1 MPNKKRYD
9 TIGPHM
15 ITVIEVKKN
24 ANESNM
30 NLVRRFSR
38 KVQESGII
46 QKVKSK
52 RYNERTESKVKI
64 KAATL
69 KRIARR
75 KNQEKLIK
83 LGKATP
89 NLRRGARR

>member
-1 MPNKKRYD
+1 
-9 TIGPHM
+9 M

-24 ANESNM
+24 TNESNM

-52 RYNERTESKVKI
+52 RYNERSLSKLKT
-64 KAATL
+64 KHATL
-69 KRIARR
+69 KRLARR
-75 KNQEKLIK
+75 KTHEKLLK
-83 LGKATP
+83 MGKAQVVTK
-89 NLRRGARR
+89 RGHR

>member
-1 MPNKKRYD
+1 
-9 TIGPHM
+9 M

-30 NLVRRFSR
+30 NLVRRFTR

-52 RYNERTESKVKI
+52 RYNKRAESKVKI
-64 KAATL
+64 KQATL
-69 KRIARR
+69 KRIAN
-75 KNQEKLIK
+75 KKVQEKLFK
-83 LGKATP
+83 LGKATKT
-89 NLRRGARR
+89 LKKKGHK

>member
-1 MPNKKRYD
+1 
-9 TIGPHM
+9 M

-30 NLVRRFSR
+30 NLVRRFTR

-52 RYNERTESKVKI
+52 RYNKRADSKVKV
-64 KAATL
+64 KVATL
-69 KRIARR
+69 KRLARR
-75 KNQEKLIK
+75 KDQAKLFK
-83 LGKATP
+83 LGKEDKT
-89 NLRRGARR
+89 LKKRGHK

>member
-1 MPNKKRYD
+1 
-9 TIGPHM
+9 M

-30 NLVRRFSR
+30 NLIRRFSR

-52 RYNERTESKVKI
+52 RYNQRTESKVKI

-69 KRIARR
+69 KRIARK
-75 KNQEKLIK
+75 KNQEKLFK
-83 LGKATP
+83 LGKATKTT
-89 NLRRGARR
+89 RKGH

>member
-1 MPNKKRYD
+1 MS
-9 TIGPHM
+9 PHM

-24 ANESNM
+24 TNESNM

-52 RYNERTESKVKI
+52 RYNERDLSKLKT
-64 KAATL
+64 KQATL
-69 KRIARR
+69 KRLARR

-83 LGKATP
+83 LGKATKAP
-89 NLRRGARR
+89 IRGRR

>member
-1 MPNKKRYD
+1 
-9 TIGPHM
+9 M

-30 NLVRRFSR
+30 NLVRRFTR

-52 RYNERTESKVKI
+52 RYNERAESKVKI
-64 KAATL
+64 KVATL
-69 KRIARR
+69 KRLARR
-75 KNQEKLIK
+75 KVKAKLFK
-83 LGKATP
+83 LGKEDKT
-89 NLRRGARR
+89 LKKKGHK

>member
-1 MPNKKRYD
+1 MYD
-9 TIGPHM
+9 ILTPYM

-24 ANESNM
+24 TNESNM

-52 RYNERTESKVKI
+52 RYNERTPSKVKI
-64 KAATL
+64 KLATL
-69 KRIARR
+69 KKINR
-75 KNQEKLIK
+75 KKTMEKLQK
-83 LGKATP
+83 LGKAPIST
-89 NLRRGARR
+89 RRGHR

>member
-1 MPNKKRYD
+1 
-9 TIGPHM
+9 M

-30 NLVRRFSR
+30 NLIRRFSR

-52 RYNERTESKVKI
+52 RYNERAESKIKV

-69 KRIARR
+69 KRLIRR
-75 KNQEKLIK
+75 KNLEKLFK
-83 LGKATP
+83 LGKATKSTKK
-89 NLRRGARR
+89 GGHK

>member
-1 MPNKKRYD
+1 
-9 TIGPHM
+9 M

-30 NLVRRFSR
+30 NLVRRFTR

-52 RYNERTESKVKI
+52 RYNKRAESKVKV
-64 KAATL
+64 KLSAL
-69 KRIARR
+69 KRINNK
-75 KNQEKLIK
+75 KNQERLFK
-83 LGKATP
+83 LGKATK
-89 NLRRGARR
+89 NFKKRGHK

>member
-1 MPNKKRYD
+1 
-9 TIGPHM
+9 M

-30 NLVRRFSR
+30 SLIRRFSR
-38 KVQESGII
+38 KVQETGII
-46 QKVKSK
+46 HKVKGK
-52 RYNERTESKVKI
+52 RYNERAESKVKT

-75 KNQEKLIK
+75 KAHEKLFK
-83 LGKATP
+83 LGKATKVMG
-89 NLRRGARR
+89 RSR

>member
-1 MPNKKRYD
+1 MV
-9 TIGPHM
+9 
-15 ITVIEVKKN
+15 TVIEVKKN
-24 ANESNM
+24 TNENNM

-52 RYNERTESKVKI
+52 RYSERAESKVKI
-64 KAATL
+64 KSATL

-75 KNQEKLIK
+75 KAQQKLFK
-83 LGKATP
+83 LGKATKISKK
-89 NLRRGARR
+89 R